1 MHILLD
7 QFEKSCAAKPNHPA
21 ACDQKLVIDYQ
32 GLRAVAAGLAEQITA
47 RSNKPRVGILA
58 PASAAGAAA
67 ILACWYADKIPVP
80 LNFVLGPAELAKI
93 ISDADL
99 DLVLTIEHF
108 ATTVQATGLQTII
121 LNSQSLV
128 PGSGSAPEVAPSDV
142 AVVLYTSGTS
152 GDPKGVCLS
161 FGNIVRNVNAC
172 IEHARINSDQIFLSV
187 LPQFHSFGFTALTI
201 VPLLLGA
208 TVHYL
213 PRFSPAAMVNT
224 IADKQISVLIAIPSM
239 LAALAN
245 MKQVEAAQFTSLRLT
260 VCGGEPLPETLYK
273 AFQQRFGVT
282 IHEGFGMTESSPI
295 ATLNTPWEHRPG
307 SVGRPIPGVN
317 ITTVDELGN
326 GLPPG
331 ETGELVISGHCVMLG
346 YHNKPD
352 ITAAT
357 IRDGALWTGD
367 VGHVDAD
374 GYVYI
379 TGRAKEMIIVGG
391 ENVFPRE
398 IETVILEHP
407 AVNEA
412 AVIGVPDKIRGELPA
427 AFVILKEDKQVT
439 VTELRDFCRKRLAGY
454 KVPRWIRTA
463 TDLPRS
469 ATGKIL
475 KRALKLEPS

>member
-1 MHILLD
+1 
-7 QFEKSCAAKPNHPA
+7 
-21 ACDQKLVIDYQ
+21 
-32 GLRAVAAGLAEQITA
+32 
-47 RSNKPRVGILA
+47 
-58 PASAAGAAA
+58 
-67 ILACWYADKIPVP
+67 
-80 LNFVLGPAELAKI
+80 
-93 ISDADL
+93 
-99 DLVLTIEHF
+99 
-108 ATTVQATGLQTII
+108 
-121 LNSQSLV
+121 
-128 PGSGSAPEVAPSDV
+128 
-142 AVVLYTSGTS
+142 
-152 GDPKGVCLS
+152 
-161 FGNIVRNVNAC
+161 
-172 IEHARINSDQIFLSV
+172 
-187 LPQFHSFGFTALTI
+187 
-201 VPLLLGA
+201 
-208 TVHYL
+208 
-213 PRFSPAAMVNT
+213 MVST

-239 LAALAN
+239 LSALAN
-245 MKQVEAAQFTSLRLT
+245 MKQVEAAQFASLGLT
-260 VCGGEPLPETLYK
+260 VCGGEPLPETVYT

-282 IHEGFGMTESSPI
+282 LYEGFGMTESSPV

-307 SVGRPIPGVN
+307 SVGRPIPGVA
-317 ITTVDELGN
+317 IAAVDELGN
-326 GLPPG
+326 SLPSG

-367 VGHVDAD
+367 VGHVDTD

-427 AFVILKEDKQVT
+427 AFVILKEDKEAAE
-439 VTELRDFCRKRLAGY
+439 TELRDFCRQRLAGY
-454 KVPRWIRTA
+454 KVPRWIRMA

-475 KRALKLEPS
+475 KRALKLGPS